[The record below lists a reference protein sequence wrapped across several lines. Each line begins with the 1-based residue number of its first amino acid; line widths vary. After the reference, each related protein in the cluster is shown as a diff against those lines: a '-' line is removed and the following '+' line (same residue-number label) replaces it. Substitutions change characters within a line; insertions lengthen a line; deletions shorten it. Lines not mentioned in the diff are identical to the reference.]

1 MKQLNKEKHNMGSI
15 IRLTI
20 ITMVFIFNPGR
31 NIHADPASQH
41 VGVSLHENM
50 LNSFFDA
57 MGKISG
63 KGSKKVL
70 GQKIKYTW
78 MVKEPKVDIEPGS
91 ATFKA
96 KVKIKAGKIKTTKN
110 AKGEMDITYLKET
123 NRIKIREL
131 KIKLSFE
138 FLGQKVS
145 IGTIDL
151 AHYYKPS
158 FEFAGPKPI
167 QNQVEIE
174 QPDKTKKIIYIVS
187 ANENLIL
194 EKDKVTVYSDLEFTT
209 A

>member
-1 MKQLNKEKHNMGSI
+1 
-15 IRLTI
+15 
-20 ITMVFIFNPGR
+20 
-31 NIHADPASQH
+31 
-41 VGVSLHENM
+41 
-50 LNSFFDA
+50 
-57 MGKISG
+57 
-63 KGSKKVL
+63 
-70 GQKIKYTW
+70 

-110 AKGEMDITYLKET
+110 AKGAMDITYLKET
-123 NRIKIREL
+123 NRIKIKVREL